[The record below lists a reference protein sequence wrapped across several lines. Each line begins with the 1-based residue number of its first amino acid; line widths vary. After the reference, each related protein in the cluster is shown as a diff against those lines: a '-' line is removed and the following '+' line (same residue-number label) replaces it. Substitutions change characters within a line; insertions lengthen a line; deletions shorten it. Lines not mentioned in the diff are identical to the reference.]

1 MIKDHT
7 EVKPIS
13 ISKNYLNKIYSLIEK
28 QLDIKLSAKG
38 KITVRKDINRYL
50 LINNNDVNKT
60 LEYFK
65 NYRENLKKLY
75 LGYSDESLNNMLKST
90 YR

>member
-7 EVKPIS
+7 EIKPIS
-13 ISKNYLNKIYSLIEK
+13 ISKNYLNEIYSLIEK